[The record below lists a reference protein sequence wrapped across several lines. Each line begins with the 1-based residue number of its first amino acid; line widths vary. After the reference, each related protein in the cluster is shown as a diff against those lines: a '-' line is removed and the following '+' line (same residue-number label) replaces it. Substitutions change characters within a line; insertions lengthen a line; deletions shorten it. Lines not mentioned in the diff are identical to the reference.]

1 MTQIDSIVV
10 SSYTVIGALFVF
22 YFFITYVQ
30 KQIDCLLRYSFSS
43 VFLITGFVFFS
54 AAGKVMTGYSKTFTH
69 ITLWSSFLLALAGFI
84 AVLRIVYLNKQK
96 LNEN

>member
-1 MTQIDSIVV
+1 MEQIDKIVV
-10 SSYTVIGALFVF
+10 TSYAIIGALFIF

-30 KQIDCLLRYSFSS
+30 KQIDCLLRYSFSA
-43 VFLITGFVFFS
+43 VFIITGFVFFS
-54 AAGKVMTGYSKTFTH
+54 AAGKVMTGYSKMFTH

-84 AVLRIVYLNKQK
+84 AVLRIVYLNKKK